1 VANARC
7 LIKQPDVLRGRVP
20 LVVRRVADET
30 AHAEAVEVTYEVNG
44 SGDQVQLPNPITV
57 CRQLSEC

>member
-1 VANARC
+1 
-7 LIKQPDVLRGRVP
+7 VLRGRVP